1 VPLERLERYSRQMS
15 ETKAIFRNTAAQSMP
30 IVSTSIFGLLLA
42 PVMLSRLGLPVFG
55 VWAATGA
62 LAQYAKLLDLGITN
76 SVARFV
82 ALYDAEGDRRRIEE
96 TVGIGVLAASAAG
109 LLALLAAAVA
119 APLVHDVLG
128 VISVGEMRVVLL
140 SAAGISAAL
149 LIAAVISAVPVGL
162 REMTP
167 PNVAATAGNVVNF
180 VFSLIALALSTSLE
194 VYALANLAAAIVSL
208 LLAIFALLWVWG
220 KPYMRRPSVRH
231 SRTIVSFGVKSQLV
245 TLADLVNLQTDKLI
259 IAAILGP
266 ATAGAFELANR
277 VVQGAFQIGVLT
289 LSALI
294 PTATADLVKRGK
306 TVIVEYLE
314 RYTVRSLAIALP
326 LFGAVCVSAPYLL
339 QAWLNQVPPESVQI
353 VILSSFALGV
363 NMTTGV
369 AMTLV
374 VSDGAPGLVAQTAAL
389 LVVVNV
395 AVTIAAAPIF
405 GLWGVLLATFGAQV
419 LASTIF
425 LVRWHRRYSLGP
437 AIFLQS
443 VAKPATVVLG
453 LAVPFGLWY
462 LLGGGSIPDGRPL
475 ALIGTLCT
483 GGVYFLACWVVESHW
498 RMLPDRLSFGSVR
511 RRFVRARS
519 STA

>member
-1 VPLERLERYSRQMS
+1 MS

-30 IVSTSIFGLLLA
+30 IVSTSIFGLILA
-42 PVMLSRLGLPVFG
+42 PIMLSRFGLPVFG

-76 SVARFV
+76 SISRFV
-82 ALYDAEGDRRRIEE
+82 ALYDAEGDRKRIEE
-96 TVGIGVLAASAAG
+96 TIGIGVLAASAAG
-109 LLALLAAAVA
+109 LLALIAAALA
-119 APLVHDVLG
+119 APLVHEVLG

-140 SAAGISAAL
+140 SAAGITAAL
-149 LIAAVISAVPVGL
+149 LIAAVISAVPIGL
-162 REMTP
+162 REMAP

-208 LLAIFALLWVWG
+208 LLAIFALLWVWPR
-220 KPYMRRPSVRH
+220 PYLRRPTARH

-245 TLADLVNLQTDKLI
+245 TLADIVNLQTDKLI

-277 VVQGAFQIGVLT
+277 VVQGVFQVGVLT
-289 LSALI
+289 VSALI

-306 TVIVEYLE
+306 AVIVEYLE
-314 RYTVRSLAIALP
+314 RYTVRSLALALP

-339 QAWLNQVPPESVQI
+339 EAWLHEVPPDAVQI
-353 VILSSFALGV
+353 VLLSSFALGV

-374 VSDGAPGLVAQTAAL
+374 VSDGAPGLVAQTAVL

-395 AVTIAAAPIF
+395 ALTIAAAPIF
-405 GLWGVLLATFGAQV
+405 GLWGVLLGTVLAQF

-437 AIFLQS
+437 SIFLRS
-443 VAKPATVVLG
+443 VAKPTAVVLG
-453 LAVPFGLWY
+453 LAVPFGIWY
-462 LLGGGSIPDGRPL
+462 LLEGGAPPDNRPL
-475 ALIGTLCT
+475 ALVGAICT
-483 GGVYFLACWVVESHW
+483 GGVYFVACWLLESRW
-498 RMLPDRLSFGSVR
+498 QMLPDRLNFGSVR
-511 RRFVRARS
+511 RRFARARS